1 MWPQKLSTSWMEEQ
15 EVIIKIFYLPCLQKR
30 FSNFPDFIWLETFA
44 LWEDTEEYIDF
55 MPATLPLRIWRH
67 KDFALFV
74 ILLKKDI
81 FLVEANQVAVKM
93 LDSYSTLEVG
103 FFKIIMHGGFL
114 GEIVFLKAR
123 K

>member
-1 MWPQKLSTSWMEEQ
+1 
-15 EVIIKIFYLPCLQKR
+15 
-30 FSNFPDFIWLETFA
+30 
-44 LWEDTEEYIDF
+44 
-55 MPATLPLRIWRH
+55 MPATLPLRTWRH

-103 FFKIIMHGGFL
+103 SFKIIMQGGFL
-114 GEIVFLKAR
+114 GEIVFLKTR